1 MRNKESKTLTRSD
14 IADAITE
21 EFRVTKF
28 NASEIVEDVLDE
40 IATAL
45 TNGESVKIAGFGT
58 FTVRNK
64 KERMGRNPKTLEDA
78 VISSRKSL
86 SFKASPILR
95 KIVNEKDTMTNDNKD

>member
-1 MRNKESKTLTRSD
+1 MEKKDIKTLTRSD

-40 IATAL
+40 IASAL
-45 TNGESVKIAGFGT
+45 IEGEVVKIAGFGT
-58 FTVRNK
+58 FSVRHK
-64 KERMGRNPKTLEDA
+64 KERIGRNPRTLEEA

-86 SFKASPILR
+86 SFKASPIL
-95 KIVNEKDTMTNDNKD
+95 KKVVNGESV